1 MINYTNRVKNIFI
14 FFLAF
19 TLLHG
24 CEKAEDVTHSYIGG
38 EIINPKDTKLII
50 FKSNSIID
58 TVKLDSKNRFLT
70 KIQSTKPGFYGFSH
84 GKEYQLILLEPND
97 SITIRVNTLDF
108 DESLSFSGIGSKKN
122 NYLISL
128 FTKYE
133 NSKRNS
139 SDLYKLNPEEF
150 KNTIDSLKSDEINLL
165 EKFISGANL
174 SSRLFE
180 DIAINTINHIFNSKI
195 EAYPF
200 IEYNNSEKKYPNN
213 FYDFRKNINYNNYL
227 FEEFYHYYN
236 FLFPHFNNLAYDNFI
251 KSHSKRSFSD
261 ENVDYNL
268 IKLSLIDSLVQNR
281 EIKSRLTSFITRKFL
296 SFCKKQEEANIIY
309 NYYLKINKTDDEN
322 SKNFQQKRVINLY
335 NNLRNLKKGNRLP
348 IVELINTNKKS
359 ININNVIKNKTII
372 YFWSKNSKNSYK
384 YSHKKAK
391 YLKKIYPKIDFISV
405 NIDKISNDNW
415 LEKLKINTISDSC
428 DGCEIN
434 IGSNEFKFR
443 NVEIAR
449 KLLGIQYIRKTII
462 VDSKMNIIESNAN
475 LFSDNLEKIIN

>member
-1 MINYTNRVKNIFI
+1 MINYLNTVKNIFT

-19 TLLHG
+19 VLLYG
-24 CEKAEDVTHSYIGG
+24 CKDIKETNHSFLGG

-50 FKSNSIID
+50 FKSNSIVD
-58 TVKLDSKNRFLT
+58 TIRLDSDNRFLS
-70 KIQSTKPGFYGFSH
+70 KIESTKSGFYGFSH
-84 GKEYQLILLEPND
+84 GNEYQLILLEPND

-108 DESLSFSGIGSKKN
+108 DESLSFSGTGSKKN

-139 SDLYKLNPEEF
+139 SNLFKANPKEF
-150 KNTIDSLKSDEINLL
+150 KKTIDSLKRDEINLL
-165 EKFISGANL
+165 NKFISGTNL
-174 SSRLFE
+174 TSQLFE
-180 DIAINTINHIFNSKI
+180 EIAINTINHIFNAKI
-195 EAYPF
+195 EAYRF
-200 IEYNNSEKKYPNN
+200 IELNKNETIYPEN
-213 FYDFRKNINYNNYL
+213 FYDFRKNINYNNIY

-236 FLFPHFNNLAYDNFI
+236 FLFPHFDNLAYEEFI
-251 KSHSKRSFSD
+251 KSYNEKSFTKD
-261 ENVDYNL
+261 NVDYNL
-268 IKLSLIDSLVQNR
+268 IKLELIDNLVQNR

-309 NYYLKINKTDDEN
+309 NYYLEINKTDDEN

-348 IVELINTNKKS
+348 IIELINTNKKS
-359 ININNVIKNKTII
+359 ININNIIKNKTII

-391 YLKKIYPKIDFISV
+391 DLKKKYPGIDFISV

-434 IGSNEFKFR
+434 TGTNEFKFR